1 MISSSAARPVRCCYL
16 TLFLCLGVLQGIQA
30 QFSMLPAITKLPD
43 AVQNQAYPAPYT
55 GKPYPLTFTL
65 SNGQIPS
72 SWDWIP
78 LGGTSDISTLG
89 IDVNPS
95 TGALNYTSA
104 GSPRVSNGTAGTLC
118 RGRLEAR
125 DNMGNLIKDREYTL
139 FVRNSAP
146 PLCSAPKEFIILLDR
161 SGSMNTPVST
171 TSADD
176 RWDELK
182 ATVSTYLPQLNDAL
196 GQTGILKV
204 YYFNGAAASQKY
216 SGNWG
221 PNWSNRSYI
230 EQTLFQEGN
239 PPVTINPSG
248 GTPIGD
254 AICDAIQGSAAANNR
269 TILLFTDGYQ
279 TVPPDYNSG
288 THEIPCTSGGSIDL
302 DNSPNNQIKIFT
314 IGTTGSDAA
323 LLQVLAQ
330 PDGQFAQS
338 NTGGSAE
345 LNIFFTST
353 IPWSLYDCGSP
364 RIVDYR
370 HATVGDS
377 RDTTIHTFKI
387 NRMVDNLSIRLSK
400 TKGSLYRTFV
410 TLFKDGE
417 PVHSAPVENNDFNIR
432 YFIEFN
438 DPYEAGGEWEVH
450 VNALSGLEYE
460 LSVMVEDKYL
470 KTRLDAGEQGIVYAG
485 DPIHVNLNLVEAGQ
499 GVDNAVV
506 RAILLKPGEDLGD
519 LAARTNVS
527 ANSLP
532 STSSGDPLDN
542 GQAKI
547 DSLLRNS
554 TFVNQVKN
562 DTSGAILTLVPSGN
576 GNYTGTF
583 TGNTLTGTYRVV
595 TLIEGQRPGLG
606 AYQGWETK
614 CVLVDFSRP
623 EDIDLQQSIVDLGVV
638 DGMHRYRLSMQPVN
652 KFGKRF
658 GPAQSRRIGV
668 RLSKGTVAPLQ
679 DGLNGTYTTE
689 LRVPE
694 GENPIVTITVID
706 PLKPVIREPLSVLL
720 GNSSTHPF
728 GISLHFGTAVPIG
741 NFDLLADPGLA
752 LEADLTYKLNPNWA
766 LEAVI
771 GRYTFEP
778 DLDVSGGTVGVLY
791 SRPFNA
797 GTYGWHAGAG
807 LGAFQP
813 INQDWAF
820 GFTLHAGVHK
830 HLTSHLEGAID
841 LGLTG
846 VPKPERNFVKAT
858 VGVKYFF

>member
-1 MISSSAARPVRCCYL
+1 MISLSARSVRNCYL
-16 TLFLCLGVLQGIQA
+16 VPLLCFGMFQSIQA
-30 QFSMLPAITKLPD
+30 QFDILPAITKLPD

-65 SNGQIPS
+65 SNGVIPS

-78 LGGTSDISTLG
+78 LGGTADISTLG
-89 IDVNPS
+89 IDVNAS
-95 TGALNYTSA
+95 TGALNYISA
-104 GSPRVSNGTAGTLC
+104 GSPRIANGTAGTLC

-125 DNMGNLIKDREYTL
+125 DNMGNLIRDREYTM

-146 PLCSAPKEFIILLDR
+146 PLCSAPKEFVILLDR
-161 SGSMNTPVST
+161 SGSMNIPVDAT
-171 TSADD
+171 ND

-182 ATVSTYLPQLNDAL
+182 NTVSTYLPQLNDAL

-204 YYFNGAAASQKY
+204 YYFNGAAASLKY
-216 SGNWG
+216 TGNWG
-221 PNWSNRSYI
+221 PNWSNRTYI
-230 EQTLFQEGN
+230 EQTLFQEGAPLVN
-239 PPVTINPSG
+239 ITPSG

-254 AICDAIQGSAAANNR
+254 AICDAVQGSAAANNR
-269 TILLFTDGYQ
+269 TFILFTDGHQ

-288 THEIPCTSGGSIDL
+288 THEIPCTTGGTIDL

-314 IGTTGSDAA
+314 IGTTGSDAP
-323 LLQVLAQ
+323 LLQILAQ
-330 PDGQFAQS
+330 PHGQFAQS

-364 RIVDYR
+364 RIIDYQ
-370 HATVGDS
+370 HATLLNS
-377 RDTTIHTFKI
+377 RDTIIHTFKI
-387 NRMVDNLSIRLSK
+387 NRMIDNLAIRLSK
-400 TKGSLYRTFV
+400 IRGRMYGTYLSLY
-410 TLFKDGE
+410 KDGE
-417 PVHSAPVENNDFNIR
+417 PVLNTPVENNDLNIR

-438 DPYEAGGEWEVH
+438 DPYEAGGNWEVR
-450 VNALSGLEYE
+450 VNTTGGLEYE
-460 LSVMVEDKYL
+460 LSVMAEDKYL
-470 KTRLDAGEQGIVYAG
+470 KTRLDAGEQGLVYAG
-485 DPIHVNLNLVEAGQ
+485 DPIHVNLNLLEAGQ
-499 GVDNAVV
+499 GIDNAVV

-519 LAARTNVS
+519 LAARTNMS

-532 STSSGDPLDN
+532 STTSGDPLDN

-547 DSLLRNS
+547 DSLLRNAA
-554 TFVNQVKN
+554 FVNQVKN
-562 DTSGAILTLVPSGN
+562 DTSGTVLTLTPAGN

-623 EDIDLQQSIVDLGVV
+623 EDIDLKQSIVDLGVI
-638 DGMHRYRLSMQPVN
+638 DGIHRYGLSIQPVN
-652 KFGKRF
+652 KFGKRI
-658 GPAQSRRIGV
+658 GPAQTRRIGV
-668 RLSKGTVAPLQ
+668 QLSKGTVSPLQ
-679 DGLNGTYTTE
+679 DGLDGTYTAQ
-689 LRVPE
+689 LRIPE
-694 GENPIVTITVID
+694 GANPLVTITVID

-720 GNSSTHPF
+720 GHGSTHPF
-728 GISLHFGTAVPIG
+728 GISLHFGTAFPIG
-741 NFDLLADPGLA
+741 NFDLAADAGLA
-752 LEADLTYKLNPNWA
+752 LEADLTWKLNPNWA

-791 SRPFNA
+791 SQAFNN
-797 GTYGWHAGAG
+797 GSYGWHAGAG

-820 GFTLHAGVHK
+820 GYALHAGIHK
-830 HLTSHLEGAID
+830 HITTHLDGVVD

-858 VGVKYFF
+858 LGVKYFF